1 MHIYT
6 YLALGDSYTIGE
18 SVALNKCFP
27 YQVVELLRNKEF
39 DFSAPEIIAQ
49 TGWTTNELQNA
60 IDNSNLLSKYDF
72 VTLLIGVNNQYR
84 GGDAVEYKQQF
95 EEILKKSIEL
105 ANGKKDRVIV
115 MSIPDYS
122 VTPYAASM
130 EVEKIS
136 KEIDVFNGIN
146 KALSI
151 QYKVQYI
158 DITESS
164 KVAKND
170 VALVAVDGLHPSEI
184 EYTKWAE
191 KIVEQ
196 ISSLLK

>member
-60 IDNSNLLSKYDF
+60 IANSNLLSKYDF
-72 VTLLIGVNNQYR
+72 VTLLIGVNNQFR
-84 GGDAVEYKQQF
+84 GRDAVEYKQQF